1 MRFAKKSPPVNNLPK
16 ARDIYRPAL
25 DDVFNCQK
33 TAKEVMAA
41 VAGPV
46 REAVAGR

>member
-1 MRFAKKSPPVNNLPK
+1 MKHAKKSPPVSNLPA

-41 VAGPV
+41 I
-46 REAVAGR
+46 AGR